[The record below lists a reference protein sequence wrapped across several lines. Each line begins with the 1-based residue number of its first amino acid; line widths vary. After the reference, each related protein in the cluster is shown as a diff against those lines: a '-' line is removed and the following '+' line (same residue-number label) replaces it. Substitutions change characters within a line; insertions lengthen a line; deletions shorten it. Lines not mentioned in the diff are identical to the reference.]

1 MLLKK
6 TNENKFNMIK
16 QKEKSWSVFGKGRL
30 NSYKFL
36 EFEDFK
42 ATIKNMKN
50 QGKEDFFIGRS
61 IKTIIM
67 KRKKRKEIKAKI
79 SNEEEEKRQ
88 RNTMQKL
95 QRKKDDEAE
104 RMLNLWEL
112 YWWEVRWAG
121 ESFRTNALLGEFKA
135 SELI

>member
-1 MLLKK
+1 
-6 TNENKFNMIK
+6 
-16 QKEKSWSVFGKGRL
+16 
-30 NSYKFL
+30 L

-112 YWWEVRWAG
+112 Y
-121 ESFRTNALLGEFKA
+121 
-135 SELI
+135 